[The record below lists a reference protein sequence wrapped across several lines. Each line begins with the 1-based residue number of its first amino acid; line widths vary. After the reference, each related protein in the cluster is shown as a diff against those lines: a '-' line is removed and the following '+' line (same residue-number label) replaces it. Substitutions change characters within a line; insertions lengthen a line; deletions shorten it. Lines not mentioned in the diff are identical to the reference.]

1 MRMLR
6 FIITALLLG
15 VAGVATS
22 QTGCVPEALPWSEGF
37 DSYGSGA
44 TLMPPCWAA
53 SHNYDLGAVPHVD
66 TSVHFDGTASL
77 MLYSGTLT
85 GSHYSMAIGPEV
97 DADLSSGIYARFH
110 FYAPSTSVALEV
122 GICDDTNRYT
132 RNFVPLDTIHADQG
146 RRWKEVVVDLGAYTG
161 TGRRL
166 AFRLQRALQA
176 EASQCYIDNLRLEG
190 CGTLLPRVYHLGH
203 NSLTVEWERFGVGAV
218 SLEYNGV
225 TVDNAVSPLTLTGL
239 TPATTYTLSL
249 GCAGSMRQEVSAT
262 TLPGPS
268 LTTTYRMNDTTL
280 HVAGDSSLAVLPL
293 PLDDIEIAQLALTFL
308 LQGDGSTTLAVGV
321 MDYAGEAESFVAIE
335 SMTVGQSLQ
344 RHTVSLASY
353 SGTGRYIALMAT
365 GEGTV
370 NLGSLRLAHC
380 LIDSVRLYDLTDLSV
395 SVAWDTLAPA
405 TGSEVTIE
413 YGPHGF
419 AAGSGTVVTA
429 AELPLRAILSTSA
442 MAVSIINRLSFIISP
457 KLLLTSSA
465 E

>member
-146 RRWKEVVVDLGAYTG
+146 RRWKEVVVDLGGKVVEGQYRPSSDTP
-161 TGRRL
+161 THLEFYR
-166 AFRLQRALQA
+166 AFRGVFGAVHTHSAALVSVFN
-176 EASQCYIDNLRLEG
+176 SQFVPQSRRVLGYHIHAGPGNQ
-190 CGTLLPRVYHLGH
+190 LL
-203 NSLTVEWERFGVGAV
+203 ERFFLPH
-218 SLEYNGV
+218 S
-225 TVDNAVSPLTLTGL
+225 DN
-239 TPATTYTLSL
+239 
-249 GCAGSMRQEVSAT
+249 R
-262 TLPGPS
+262 
-268 LTTTYRMNDTTL
+268 
-280 HVAGDSSLAVLPL
+280 
-293 PLDDIEIAQLALTFL
+293 
-308 LQGDGSTTLAVGV
+308 
-321 MDYAGEAESFVAIE
+321 
-335 SMTVGQSLQ
+335 
-344 RHTVSLASY
+344 
-353 SGTGRYIALMAT
+353 
-365 GEGTV
+365 
-370 NLGSLRLAHC
+370 
-380 LIDSVRLYDLTDLSV
+380 
-395 SVAWDTLAPA
+395 
-405 TGSEVTIE
+405 
-413 YGPHGF
+413 F
-419 AAGSGTVVTA
+419 A
-429 AELPLRAILSTSA
+429 
-442 MAVSIINRLSFIISP
+442 
-457 KLLLTSSA
+457 
-465 E
+465 